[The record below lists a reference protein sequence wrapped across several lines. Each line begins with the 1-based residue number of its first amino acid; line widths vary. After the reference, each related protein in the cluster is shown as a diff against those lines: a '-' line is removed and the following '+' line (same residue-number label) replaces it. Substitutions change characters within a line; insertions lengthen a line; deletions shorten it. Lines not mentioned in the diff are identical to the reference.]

1 MALRG
6 GQEAPGPSAEV
17 VRPLA
22 DLEHAVRSSSIAR
35 AVESALEP
43 DRAVLAYA
51 VHDGLTQVVTASVL
65 ELESLARRVEVEP
78 SEVVSALH
86 EAVVEL
92 RLALDEIR
100 EMLAT
105 LTPPAPVESLEQ
117 TLGRAIERWQLPATW
132 SVEGDLTSVPATVL
146 EVASAVIREAVANAA
161 KHAQTDRVSVRV
173 QAWGD
178 ELEVDVEDHGKGFED
193 GPAIAGHLGLGML
206 RRRVA
211 EAHGTLDIGP
221 APGGGTLVVAH
232 LPIADPGGSS

>member
-6 GQEAPGPSAEV
+6 GQEAPAPAPSAEV

-22 DLEHAVRSSSIAR
+22 ELEHAVRSLSIAR

-43 DRAVLAYA
+43 DRAMLAYA

-105 LTPPAPVESLEQ
+105 PTPPAPVESLEQ

-132 SVEGDLTSVPATVL
+132 SVEGDLT
-146 EVASAVIREAVANAA
+146 
-161 KHAQTDRVSVRV
+161 
-173 QAWGD
+173 
-178 ELEVDVEDHGKGFED
+178 
-193 GPAIAGHLGLGML
+193 
-206 RRRVA
+206 
-211 EAHGTLDIGP
+211 
-221 APGGGTLVVAH
+221 
-232 LPIADPGGSS
+232 